1 LNTTN
6 EKMSKGGSSKAKR
19 KGEYFDR
26 LKGYLNEYGKILI
39 VTANNVGSNQ
49 LQQIRQALRGD
60 AALLMGKNTMIRKCM
75 REQLSK
81 NPKLEPL
88 LPHVKGNI
96 GFVFTN
102 GDLPE
107 IRNKLAGN
115 RVSAAAKAGSV
126 SPIDVIVPAGSTGL
140 EPTKTSFFQAL
151 LIPTKINKA
160 VIEIINDVH
169 LIKAGN
175 KVTASQ
181 AVLLQML
188 NIRPFS
194 YGLEVKM
201 VYDDGSVY
209 PSSLLDLTDAD
220 ILAKFR
226 KGVTNVA
233 SLSLQIGYPTVA
245 SAPYALINSFKNLLA
260 VSIGTNYSFPAA
272 DKLKEILANP
282 EAFAA
287 AVSAAAPS
295 GGAVAAPTKEA
306 DKPAAAAEPEDAGE
320 EDMDAGGL
328 FGGDEEDDY

>member
-1 LNTTN
+1 
-6 EKMSKGGSSKAKR
+6 MSKGVSSKAKR

-26 LKGYLNEYGKILI
+26 LKGYLTEYNKVLI

-75 REQLSK
+75 REHLSK

-126 SPIDVIVPAGSTGL
+126 SPCDVIVPAGSTGL

-160 VIEIINDVH
+160 VIEIINDVN
-169 LIKAGN
+169 LIKAGA

-245 SAPYALINSFKNLLA
+245 SAPYALINSFKDVLA
-260 VSIGTNYSFPAA
+260 VSIASNYSFPAA
-272 DKLKEILANP
+272 DKIKEILANP

-287 AVSAAAPS
+287 AAAAAAGPS
-295 GGAVAAPTKEA
+295 AGTAVAPTKEA
-306 DKPAAAAEPEDAGE
+306 EKPAAAAAAVEDAGE
-320 EDMDAGGL
+320 EVMDAGGL
-328 FGGDEEDDY
+328 FGGDEDDY

>member
-1 LNTTN
+1 
-6 EKMSKGGSSKAKR
+6 MSKGVSSKAKR

-26 LKGYLNEYGKILI
+26 LKGYLTEYNKVLI

-49 LQQIRQALRGD
+49 LQQIRQALRGE

-75 REQLSK
+75 REHLSK

-126 SPIDVIVPAGSTGL
+126 SPCDVIVPAGSTGL

-160 VIEIINDVH
+160 VIEIINDVN
-169 LIKAGN
+169 LIKAGA

-245 SAPYALINSFKNLLA
+245 SAPYALINSFKDVLA
-260 VSIGTNYSFPAA
+260 VSIASNYSFPAA
-272 DKLKEILANP
+272 DKIKEILANP

-287 AVSAAAPS
+287 AAAAAAGPS
-295 GGAVAAPTKEA
+295 AGTAVAPTKEA
-306 DKPAAAAEPEDAGE
+306 EKPAAAAAADEDAGE

-328 FGGDEEDDY
+328 FGGDDEDDY

>member
-1 LNTTN
+1 
-6 EKMSKGGSSKAKR
+6 MSKGVSSKAKR

-26 LKGYLNEYGKILI
+26 LKGYLTEYNKVLI

-75 REQLSK
+75 REHLSK

-126 SPIDVIVPAGSTGL
+126 SPCDVIVPAGSTGL

-160 VIEIINDVH
+160 VIEIINDVN
-169 LIKAGN
+169 LIKAGA

-245 SAPYALINSFKNLLA
+245 SAPYALINSFKDVLA
-260 VSIGTNYSFPAA
+260 VSIASNYSFPAA
-272 DKLKEILANP
+272 DKIKEILANP

-287 AVSAAAPS
+287 AAAAAAGPS
-295 GGAVAAPTKEA
+295 AGTAVAPTKEA
-306 DKPAAAAEPEDAGE
+306 EKPAAAAAADEDAGE

-328 FGGDEEDDY
+328 FGGDEDDY

>member
-1 LNTTN
+1 
-6 EKMSKGGSSKAKR
+6 MSKGVSSKAKR

-26 LKGYLNEYGKILI
+26 LKGYLTEYNKVLI

-49 LQQIRQALRGD
+49 LQQIRQALRGE

-75 REQLSK
+75 REHLSK

-126 SPIDVIVPAGSTGL
+126 SPCDVIVPAGSTGL

-160 VIEIINDVH
+160 VIEIINDVN
-169 LIKAGN
+169 LIKAGA

-245 SAPYALINSFKNLLA
+245 SAPYALINSFKDVLA
-260 VSIGTNYSFPAA
+260 VSIASNYSFPAA
-272 DKLKEILANP
+272 DKIKEILANP

-287 AVSAAAPS
+287 AAAAAAGPS
-295 GGAVAAPTKEA
+295 AGAAAAPTKEA
-306 DKPAAAAEPEDAGE
+306 EKPAAAAAADEDAGE

-328 FGGDEEDDY
+328 FGGDDEDDY

>member
-1 LNTTN
+1 
-6 EKMSKGGSSKAKR
+6 MSKGVSSKAKR

-26 LKGYLNEYGKILI
+26 LKGYLTEYNKVLI

-75 REQLSK
+75 REHLSK

-126 SPIDVIVPAGSTGL
+126 SPCDVIVPAGSTGL

-160 VIEIINDVH
+160 VIEIINDVN
-169 LIKAGN
+169 LIKAGA

-245 SAPYALINSFKNLLA
+245 SAPYALINSFKDVLA
-260 VSIGTNYSFPAA
+260 VSIASNYSFPAA
-272 DKLKEILANP
+272 DKIKEILANP

-287 AVSAAAPS
+287 AAAAAAGPS
-295 GGAVAAPTKEA
+295 AGAAAAPTKEA
-306 DKPAAAAEPEDAGE
+306 EKPAAAAAADEDAGE

-328 FGGDEEDDY
+328 FGGDDEDDY

>member
-1 LNTTN
+1 
-6 EKMSKGGSSKAKR
+6 MSKGVSSKAKR

-26 LKGYLNEYGKILI
+26 LKGYLTEYNKVLI

-75 REQLSK
+75 REHLSK

-126 SPIDVIVPAGSTGL
+126 SPCDVIVPAGSTGL

-160 VIEIINDVH
+160 VIEIINDVN
-169 LIKAGN
+169 LIKAGA

-245 SAPYALINSFKNLLA
+245 SAPYALINSFKDVLA
-260 VSIGTNYSFPAA
+260 VSIASNYSFPAA
-272 DKLKEILANP
+272 DKIKEILANP

-287 AVSAAAPS
+287 AAAAAAGPS
-295 GGAVAAPTKEA
+295 AGTAVAPTKEA
-306 DKPAAAAEPEDAGE
+306 EKPAAAAAADEDAGE

-328 FGGDEEDDY
+328 FGGDDEDDY